1 MRIRGPSR
9 RLRVRVARV
18 STPMS
23 PHQPRTFR
31 PAWWALVGWSARIT
45 VGCGPTVQQPA
56 AETRSGGS
64 GDEYSGR
71 RSRWW
76 RRPWVGGIGGATA
89 YRPASRT
96 GSRADIVAA
105 RDVTPPPVD
114 LAQHQ
119 ALSAPQPAAIAHGP
133 APATRVRVVL
143 LPHARAEPP
152 DTQANNRRR
161 GITGMNQG
169 YI

>member
-18 STPMS
+18 STPIS
-23 PHQPRTFR
+23 PHQPRAFR

-56 AETRSGGS
+56 AT
-64 GDEYSGR
+64 
-71 RSRWW
+71 
-76 RRPWVGGIGGATA
+76 
-89 YRPASRT
+89 
-96 GSRADIVAA
+96 
-105 RDVTPPPVD
+105 
-114 LAQHQ
+114 
-119 ALSAPQPAAIAHGP
+119 AHGP

-152 DTQANNRRR
+152 DTQANNRRT
-161 GITGMNQG
+161 GGVTGMNQG
-169 YI
+169 DSGFRK